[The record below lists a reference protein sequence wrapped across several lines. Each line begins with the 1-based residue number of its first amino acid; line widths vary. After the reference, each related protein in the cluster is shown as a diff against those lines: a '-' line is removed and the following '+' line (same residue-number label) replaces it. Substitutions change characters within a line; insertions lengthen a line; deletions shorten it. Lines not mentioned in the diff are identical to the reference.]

1 MAPNARFPECGQA
14 RVLGR
19 GARGRGPS
27 DLVHGKARPFQCGL
41 PTPNPNLGA
50 SLARMA
56 DELGPG
62 ALETILRG
70 HARDVDGFTVSRV
83 LPALTRKHLGPF
95 CFFDHLGPSELAAG
109 RGLDVR
115 PHPHIGLAT
124 VTYVIEG
131 EIVHRDSLGYEQAIR
146 PGAVNWM
153 TAGRGIT
160 HSERTSS
167 ELRQSGSRLHVAQLW
182 VALPTAH
189 EEMAPEFHH
198 HPASTLPEVDV
209 DRVRVRVLAGSAY
222 GVTSP
227 VRIFSPLFYAEAEL
241 AAGASLS
248 LPEGHE
254 QRGVYVLSG
263 ALSYAEQSIEERALA
278 LFNAGG
284 APSVRA
290 EVPSRVLLL
299 GGAPPDGPRYIE
311 WNFVSSSLERIE
323 QAKRDWQAGL
333 FAKVP
338 GDELEFIPLPEKR
351 A

>member
-1 MAPNARFPECGQA
+1 
-14 RVLGR
+14 
-19 GARGRGPS
+19 
-27 DLVHGKARPFQCGL
+27 
-41 PTPNPNLGA
+41 
-50 SLARMA
+50 MA
-56 DELGPG
+56 DELLPG
-62 ALETILRG
+62 ALEMILRG

-95 CFFDHLGPSELAAG
+95 CFFDHLGPSELAPG

-131 EIVHRDSLGYEQAIR
+131 EIIHRDSLGFEQAIR

-153 TAGRGIT
+153 TSGRGIA

-198 HPASTLPEVDV
+198 HPADTLPEIDV
-209 DRVRVRVLAGSAY
+209 GGVRVRLLAGSAY
-222 GVTSP
+222 GETSP
-227 VRIFSPLFYAEAEL
+227 VRIFSPLFYAEAEI

-263 ALSYAEQSIEERALA
+263 ALSHEGEPLEERALS
-278 LFNAGG
+278 FFRPGG

-290 EVPSRVLLL
+290 EARSRVLLL

-311 WNFVSSSLERIE
+311 WNFVSSSLARIE
-323 QAKRDWQAGL
+323 QAKRDWQAGR
-333 FAKVP
+333 FPKVA
-338 GDELEFIPLPEKR
+338 GDEVEFIPLPEKK

>member
-1 MAPNARFPECGQA
+1 VVAWPRVRANADLATRPKGMCA
-14 RVLGR
+14 RRRVASR
-19 GARGRGPS
+19 P
-27 DLVHGKARPFQCGL
+27 DL
-41 PTPNPNLGA
+41 NA
-50 SLARMA
+50 SLQGML
-56 DELGPG
+56 DERSAG
-62 ALETILRG
+62 ALETVLRG
-70 HARDVDGFTVSRV
+70 HAREVDGFTVSRV

-95 CFFDHLGPSELAAG
+95 CFFDHLGPSELPPG

-131 EIVHRDSLGYEQAIR
+131 EIIHRDSLGFEQAIR

-153 TAGRGIT
+153 TSGCGIV
-160 HSERTSS
+160 HSERTST
-167 ELRQSGSRLHVAQLW
+167 ELRQTGSRLHVAQLW

-209 DRVRVRVLAGSAY
+209 GGVRVRVLAGSAY
-222 GVTSP
+222 GETSP
-227 VRIFSPLFYAEAEL
+227 VRIFSPLFYAEA
-241 AAGASLS
+241 AITAGASLS

-254 QRGVYVLSG
+254 ERGVYVLSG
-263 ALSYAEQSIEERALA
+263 ALSHEEQPIEERALA
-278 LFNAGG
+278 LFHAGG

-290 EVPSRVLLL
+290 EVNSRVLLL

-311 WNFVSSSLERIE
+311 WNFVSSSLARIE
-323 QAKRDWQAGL
+323 QAKRDWQAGN
-333 FAKVP
+333 FPKVP
-338 GDELEFIPLPEKR
+338 GDEIEFIPLPEKR

>member
-1 MAPNARFPECGQA
+1 
-14 RVLGR
+14 
-19 GARGRGPS
+19 
-27 DLVHGKARPFQCGL
+27 
-41 PTPNPNLGA
+41 
-50 SLARMA
+50 MA
-56 DELGPG
+56 DEFLPG
-62 ALETILRG
+62 GLETVLRG

-95 CFFDHLGPSELAAG
+95 CFFDHLGPSKLSAG

-131 EIVHRDSLGYEQAIR
+131 ELIHRDSLGFEQAIR

-153 TAGRGIT
+153 TSGRGIT

-167 ELRQSGSRLHVAQLW
+167 ELRQTGSPLHVAQLW
-182 VALPTAH
+182 VALPAEH

-198 HPASTLPEVDV
+198 HPASTLPEIDV
-209 DRVRVRVLAGSAY
+209 GGVRVRLLAGSAY
-222 GVTSP
+222 GKTSP

-254 QRGVYVLSG
+254 QRGVYVLNG
-263 ALSYAEQSIEERALA
+263 ALVHEGQPIEERGLA
-278 LFNAGG
+278 VFHAGG
-284 APSVRA
+284 SPSVQA
-290 EVPSRVLLL
+290 VAHTRVLLL

-311 WNFVSSSLERIE
+311 WNFVSSSLARIE
-323 QAKRDWQAGL
+323 QAKRDWQAGH
-333 FAKVP
+333 FPKVP
-338 GDELEFIPLPEKR
+338 GDEVEFIPLPEKKT
-351 A
+351 

>member
-1 MAPNARFPECGQA
+1 MLDKSSAG
-14 RVLGR
+14 
-19 GARGRGPS
+19 
-27 DLVHGKARPFQCGL
+27 
-41 PTPNPNLGA
+41 T
-50 SLARMA
+50 
-56 DELGPG
+56 
-62 ALETILRG
+62 LETVLRG
-70 HARDVDGFTVSRV
+70 HAREVDGFTVSRV

-95 CFFDHLGPSELAAG
+95 CFFDHLGPSELPAG

-131 EIVHRDSLGYEQAIR
+131 EIIHRDSLGFEQAIR

-153 TAGRGIT
+153 TSGRGIA
-160 HSERTSS
+160 HSERTSN
-167 ELRQSGSRLHVAQLW
+167 ELRQIGSRLHVAQLW

-209 DRVRVRVLAGSAY
+209 GGVRVRVLAGTAY
-222 GVTSP
+222 GETSP
-227 VRIFSPLFYAEAEL
+227 VRTFSPLFYAEA
-241 AAGASLS
+241 AITAGGSLS

-254 QRGVYVLSG
+254 ERGVYVLSG
-263 ALSYAEQSIEERALA
+263 ALSHDEQPIEERALA
-278 LFNAGG
+278 LFQAGG

-290 EVPSRVLLL
+290 EVNSRVLLL

-311 WNFVSSSLERIE
+311 WNFVSSSQARIE
-323 QAKRDWQAGL
+323 QAKRDWQAGN
-333 FAKVP
+333 FPKVP
-338 GDELEFIPLPEKR
+338 GDEIEFIPLPEKK

>member
-1 MAPNARFPECGQA
+1 
-14 RVLGR
+14 VLGR

-50 SLARMA
+50 SLGRMA